1 MDETNKEV
9 AWDLEFHKTMTD
21 KIRGY
26 YLDELEVDRYS
37 AKSFKTNSI
46 VTTFKVKKFTDYMEE
61 KLEEINRIV
70 EDERS
75 RLNVDQES
83 EGEENAADEEKKR
96 AGSGVRTRDRRVLN
110 KAHFLD
116 NLKNELKEEQ
126 NRESEGKSEKFSRE
140 KMKREQEKRK
150 KLRQEL
156 KAKEPKKE
164 DIKNNA
170 EIKRAQENIGDY
182 KLKSSPDYEV
192 PDKERMNMSKQ
203 KKHILLLEKFVY
215 SVKMDFNKNLEKL
228 RERKHTIIEK
238 IKSTNI
244 RIQKIN
250 EQLGVDEK
258 LFEPS
263 LDEEL
268 ECPEKVFEVT
278 DSEIVERR
286 KEKDEEKRRLKGG
299 MYGGG
304 GDKEDGILP
313 DTTHDKG
320 AAKKKENVDLA
331 YKARKAKTEH
341 SSSLADEAKRCQ
353 ELRLMTEKNIL
364 LTDIESDITSFDKE
378 IEELKNDK
386 IKLEYEMK
394 MANMKLIT
402 YYQELV
408 ILEGMEDRD
417 NQYLEKLEEQK
428 DSINGLNLK
437 KAEISSKI
445 ADKMAQEK
453 KLEMELREKESLF
466 FERIYPGERDKAT
479 IVYDIYKKG
488 YKKRAEVERDDDDE
502 YDEEEYMNEEDDI
515 DDEFDADKKQIAL
528 AVQQNEDQ
536 FEIVKAR
543 HKLDEE
549 LNTVREDKKA
559 LLVENTKLDKKI
571 NELQK
576 DLDIT
581 KKALKELQKQKLD
594 KVSELYVSI
603 FLRLDQI
610 KNLIP
615 SDLKDCEADS
625 WMLPMAL
632 ENSILFTE
640 KSLRQLYQNISNLK
654 KEQLEIEKR
663 KQELNRERED
673 LNQELQMLK
682 DALKDATEE

>member
-1 MDETNKEV
+1 
-9 AWDLEFHKTMTD
+9 
-21 KIRGY
+21 
-26 YLDELEVDRYS
+26 
-37 AKSFKTNSI
+37 
-46 VTTFKVKKFTDYMEE
+46 
-61 KLEEINRIV
+61 
-70 EDERS
+70 
-75 RLNVDQES
+75 
-83 EGEENAADEEKKR
+83 
-96 AGSGVRTRDRRVLN
+96 
-110 KAHFLD
+110 
-116 NLKNELKEEQ
+116 
-126 NRESEGKSEKFSRE
+126 
-140 KMKREQEKRK
+140 MKREQEKRK

-238 IKSTNI
+238 IKTTNI
-244 RIQKIN
+244 RITGINQK
-250 EQLGVDEK
+250 LSVDEK

-263 LDEEL
+263 LDEQL
-268 ECPEKVFEVT
+268 ECPEKVFNVT
-278 DSEIVERR
+278 DDEVVIRR
-286 KEKDEEKRRLKGG
+286 KEKDEEKKRAKGG
-299 MYGGG
+299 IYGGG
-304 GDKEDGILP
+304 GGDAAKDDAAIGH
-313 DTTHDKG
+313 DAGTDKG
-320 AAKKKENVDLA
+320 AAKKKETLDLA
-331 YKARKAKTEH
+331 YKARKTKTEH

-353 ELRLMTEKNIL
+353 ELRLMTEKTIL
-364 LTDIESDITSFDKE
+364 LTDMESDITSFDKE

-445 ADKMAQEK
+445 ADKMALEK

-615 SDLKDCEADS
+615 SDFKDAEPDS

-632 ENSILFTE
+632 DASILFTE

-682 DALKDATEE
+682 EALKDATEELKENYQLKFGEEINLEI